1 VKDAGVV
8 GPIPAEIPPEKSA
21 GESAGSAGKT
31 PAKTE
36 STAPTGESSVSA
48 GTSAAPVGESTAST
62 KESGVKESPEPTQG
76 RTEPAKVSTAPVRE
90 STTPATTSTTTRES
104 AAPAKEKMVMPVQG
118 KILSDFGWRKHPVY
132 RDWRYHTG
140 VDIEAP
146 DGSPVGAAF
155 SGKIVGSDTERE
167 LGLCVVIE
175 HANGITTKYGHLES
189 VSVKPGD
196 QVKQG
201 QIIGRSGSSGVTS
214 GSYLHFEVISQNE
227 AVDPLTFQ

>member
-1 VKDAGVV
+1 
-8 GPIPAEIPPEKSA
+8 
-21 GESAGSAGKT
+21 
-31 PAKTE
+31 
-36 STAPTGESSVSA
+36 
-48 GTSAAPVGESTAST
+48 
-62 KESGVKESPEPTQG
+62 
-76 RTEPAKVSTAPVRE
+76 
-90 STTPATTSTTTRES
+90 
-104 AAPAKEKMVMPVQG
+104 M
-118 KILSDFGWRKHPVY
+118 Y

-227 AVDPLTFQ
+227 AVDTLTFQ